1 MLFENRKIKIKYIE
15 EYIDDYSNRSFLFTI
30 DIKDF
35 DTPIL
40 NLVYDVKESIISK
53 TYLDKQFENIPK
65 SHIVYKM
72 FSLIWNN
79 WNYKIYDKSY
89 IDCIYFNN
97 N

>member
-40 NLVYDVKESIISK
+40 NVVYDVKESIISK

-72 FSLIWNN
+72 FSLIEYEIIEIIRFMINH
-79 WNYKIYDKSY
+79 I
-89 IDCIYFNN
+89 
-97 N
+97 